1 MKGFKGSYRV
11 AGILLSFALIGSAAA
26 QETAPLRTR
35 NLSPVV
41 SIFGLPTW
49 EAALETDSN
58 ELSLIG
64 EMASHYR
71 LSARGEEQLILD
83 GETWRASLLYK
94 RGIGERW
101 TVGVEVPLI
110 RQSGGVLDDVIDGW
124 HAFFNLPEGNR
135 NRLPEDRLDFRY
147 SDRNVNAFT
156 IDGSSSGLGDTQVS
170 FGREIGGDS
179 RSFLRA
185 IVKLPTGDGAALAGS
200 GATDV
205 AVTLLRR
212 GLTIRWSR
220 EIGYYWGVGLMRL
233 GEPEFL
239 ASRNEDWVVLGV
251 LGGSWR
257 PFPKIGLKAQLD
269 YHSRFYDSALDE
281 LGKDS
286 IQASIGGWWAL
297 DDRRTVNFAINEGL
311 VVRTA
316 PDVSLHL
323 SFSWEF

>member
-156 IDGSSSGLGDTQVS
+156 IDGSSSGLTPSSPGT
-170 FGREIGGDS
+170 R
-179 RSFLRA
+179 
-185 IVKLPTGDGAALAGS
+185 
-200 GATDV
+200 
-205 AVTLLRR
+205 RR
-212 GLTIRWSR
+212 GWDRSR
-220 EIGYYWGVGLMRL
+220 
-233 GEPEFL
+233 
-239 ASRNEDWVVLGV
+239 A
-251 LGGSWR
+251 
-257 PFPKIGLKAQLD
+257 
-269 YHSRFYDSALDE
+269 DST
-281 LGKDS
+281 S
-286 IQASIGGWWAL
+286 
-297 DDRRTVNFAINEGL
+297 
-311 VVRTA
+311 
-316 PDVSLHL
+316 
-323 SFSWEF
+323 